1 MKDSRFIELLNL
13 YVDREIT
20 PAEAA
25 ELEAEVHRSAERRG
39 VFTQYGRMDRACTLV
54 LSRNGAAPA
63 PTLAAAL
70 ADADR
75 KVVGFPAQADGRF
88 KLVFFGG
95 LMAAAAAVAIVFV
108 NRDAASVRS
117 PSQSTMQ
124 AQPQVAVV
132 LQPAPVPTGREAVVA
147 LPFGDRPVPT
157 AATVRPAFA
166 WMKGMELSRTTP
178 LSDEDVLLVARTEK
192 SFSSGLTWG
201 LRREYAT
208 FPKTGVTRSPSEI
221 NAFELRK

>member
-25 ELEAEVHRSAERRG
+25 ELEAEVHRSAEHRG
-39 VFTQYGRMDRACTLV
+39 VFNQYARMDRACTIV
-54 LSRNGAAPA
+54 LSQHEAAPA
-63 PTLAAAL
+63 PKLAAAL

-75 KVVGFPAQADGRF
+75 KVVGFPAQAGGRS

-95 LMAAAAAVAIVFV
+95 LLAAAAAVAIVFV
-108 NRDAASVRS
+108 NRDAPPATALDPV
-117 PSQSTMQ
+117 PSQ
-124 AQPQVAVV
+124 PQTQVVV
-132 LQPAPVPTGREAVVA
+132 LPPVAPVITGREAVVA
-147 LPFGDRPVPT
+147 LPFGDRPVQT
-157 AATVRPAFA
+157 AATVRSPFA
-166 WMKGMELSRTTP
+166 WMTSMEFSRTTP
-178 LSDEDVLLVARTEK
+178 LSDEDVLLVARPEK

-208 FPKTGVTRSPSEI
+208 FPKAGVTRSPKEI

>member
-25 ELEAEVHRSAERRG
+25 ELEAEVHRSAERHG
-39 VFTQYGRMDRACTLV
+39 VFNQYARMDRACTMV
-54 LSRNGAAPA
+54 LSQHETVPA
-63 PTLAAAL
+63 PKLAAAL
-70 ADADR
+70 ADAER
-75 KVVGFPAQADGRF
+75 KVVGFPVQAGGRS

-108 NRDAASVRS
+108 NRDVPQPTPLASV
-117 PSQSTMQ
+117 PP
-124 AQPQVAVV
+124 QPQVRVTEMA
-132 LQPAPVPTGREAVVA
+132 PAAPVPTGREATVA
-147 LPFGDRPVPT
+147 LPFGDRPVQT
-157 AATVRPAFA
+157 AAVVRPAFA

-192 SFSSGLTWG
+192 TFSSGLTWG
-201 LRREYAT
+201 LRHENAT
-208 FPKTGVTRSPSEI
+208 FPKAGVTRRATEL
-221 NAFELRK
+221 NAYELRK